1 VSINNTAE
9 NYGTIAKWL
18 HWLTAALF
26 LGAYVSF
33 YYLHWFTEARTPESL
48 SVLQIHTSIGV
59 TIAVVV
65 ALRILWR
72 MTNRVPD
79 QEPGSKLEHM
89 AAHAGHYAL
98 YAVMIIMPI
107 TGYLGTGGNIDF
119 FFLFEIPKFESTQ
132 VFQLLVSDGLG
143 LTFEEFEKPMDFLH
157 KDVLGP
163 WIVWMLIAG
172 HVLAALYH
180 HFGKKDRTLYKMTS
194 GK

>member
-119 FFLFEIPKFESTQ
+119 FFLFEIPKFESTH

>member
-1 VSINNTAE
+1 MSINNTAE